1 MTEAATRLQ
10 LGIGGSSRHA
20 AALGHATRLIAW
32 VCELAGSPIFIDEAR
47 WSLEAAGVVTA
58 VRDRNTAVIYDWLL
72 SELSHQGI
80 SDDVAAN
87 YIDQHGQATW
97 REIGDDLRAR
107 PSCPKLASYWHFADC
122 RYSKSHYTCSELG
135 HLPRCPLPR
144 YWLRN
149 GRLNQTAYALCLFIR
164 DITDGDLVGW
174 IDRRLEGAAGRSGPG
189 RLARMRATLIEPLK
203 EVYGISD
210 KVLMMALSQLLL
222 AGSDGRQHW
231 VEVGGS
237 MIAVDTLVHNFLHRT
252 GILHRLDSDHFYG
265 PACYRS
271 GGCADVIE
279 AVANRIDARRFNWAF
294 PKTFPRFVQNA
305 IWRYCSQQ
313 CLDICNG
320 NRIDDRKPCQN
331 ANCQLYSSCDRTTL
345 CGPSL
350 GREGHSKS
358 APHRR
363 VTPP

>member
-1 MTEAATRLQ
+1 MTAASSQR
-10 LGIGGSSRHA
+10 GISHSSYDA
-20 AALGHATRLIAW
+20 AVLGHATRLIAQ

-47 WSLEAAGVVTA
+47 WSLETAGVVTA
-58 VRDRNTAVIYDWLL
+58 VRNRDTGVIYDWLL

-80 SDDVAAN
+80 SDEVAAN

-97 REIGDDLRAR
+97 RAIGDDLRAQ

-122 RYSKSHYTCSELG
+122 RYSKSHYICGEPG
-135 HLPRCPLPR
+135 HLPNCPLPAYR
-144 YWLRN
+144 LRN
-149 GRLNQTAYALCLFIR
+149 GRLNQTAYALYPFIC
-164 DITDGDLVGW
+164 DLADGDFVGW
-174 IDRRLEGAAGRSGPG
+174 IEGRLNAAKRPSGPQQLG
-189 RLARMRATLIEPLK
+189 RMRAALIEPLK

-252 GILHRLDSDHFYG
+252 GILHRLDSDHLYG

-345 CGPSL
+345 CRPSL
-350 GREGHSKS
+350 GREGHAKS